1 MFWWCA
7 YPPRNDGGKH
17 GLMQSKSYLNCKPL
31 HSGLLRN
38 RKFTFQGLMPCT
50 AFCGIFGWKARQDC
64 PAFQIDMAQRPA
76 GGRTCWKVN
85 LRLMNDGS
93 RHTLG
98 RCCCF
103 LSVAQKRF
111 PSFAWELSRYPIPKP
126 LSSGKGLCRFAS
138 ILIRSGRANQP
149 FVPYIRSLL
158 FGRRRTKGVRCPR

>member
-17 GLMQSKSYLNCKPL
+17 GLKQLKSYLNCKPV